1 LISLCATDNVVCES
15 KWKMEKGIAL
25 KRLLLLLLCI
35 SCAGSAAVDA
45 GLHYDSRSPQVAFA
59 ASEIRKAYAA
69 AGKPLVEETL
79 AQLPGDACRVR
90 IAITSD
96 AAQAAALSKSLGAPA
111 MKSSEWQSYSI
122 RRVNKGG
129 STTFAVLAA
138 NSAGAMYGGLDVAE
152 AVRLGTL
159 DALGDSDH
167 TAHVKRRGIK
177 FNVPLDARTP
187 SYSDNSDAAQENIAE
202 MWSLDFWS
210 GFLDEMARH
219 RYNVLS
225 LWNLHPFPSLVKT
238 PEYPDVA
245 LNDVTRT
252 LVPMDDTFSLNGT
265 DMVRPDML
273 TKLVVV
279 KRISIED
286 KIAFWRQ
293 VMQLAHERGIEVYWF
308 TWNIFTWG
316 AEGKYGITS
325 KQDNQKTIDYFRAS
339 VRELVL
345 TYPLLDGIGIT
356 AGEHMEERKDEFS
369 KEKWLWNAY
378 GRGIVDALKVQ
389 PDRKFRMIHRYHQ
402 TSTEEVMDAWK
413 DYPDTFEL
421 SFKYAIAHMYS
432 IPNPPFI
439 QPALPHITKEHRTW
453 LTVRDDDVYSFRW
466 GNPEFARAFIKN
478 MPGPDKMA
486 GFYMGPDGTVWGREV
501 ISTEAEK
508 PRELVI
514 SKRWY
519 SFMLW
524 GRLSY
529 DPDLPDSLFERTI
542 AVRFPQ
548 VQAPEMMKA
557 WAEASKVFPEITRF
571 FWGDIDARWFPEACL
586 SHPRS
591 AKGFYTVRD
600 FVEGETMPGS
610 GVISISAWRR
620 NKLAGKPFGGI
631 TPLEVADNLAK
642 ISGDTLQAVSELRR
656 KQGDNKE
663 LRLTLGDMEAMGYLA
678 GYYSAKIRGAADLAT
693 FDKSGKQSDK
703 DSAIKN
709 LQIALEAWKRYARTY
724 TVQYKQPLLYNR
736 VGVVDLPGMVSKVE
750 QDISIARLWAPG
762 TVPDELK
769 AKPADRPFR
778 N

>member
-1 LISLCATDNVVCES
+1 
-15 KWKMEKGIAL
+15 
-25 KRLLLLLLCI
+25 
-35 SCAGSAAVDA
+35 
-45 GLHYDSRSPQVAFA
+45 
-59 ASEIRKAYAA
+59 
-69 AGKPLVEETL
+69 
-79 AQLPGDACRVR
+79 
-90 IAITSD
+90 
-96 AAQAAALSKSLGAPA
+96 
-111 MKSSEWQSYSI
+111 
-122 RRVNKGG
+122 
-129 STTFAVLAA
+129 
-138 NSAGAMYGGLDVAE
+138 
-152 AVRLGTL
+152 
-159 DALGDSDH
+159 
-167 TAHVKRRGIK
+167 
-177 FNVPLDARTP
+177 
-187 SYSDNSDAAQENIAE
+187 
-202 MWSLDFWS
+202 
-210 GFLDEMARH
+210 
-219 RYNVLS
+219 
-225 LWNLHPFPSLVKT
+225 
-238 PEYPDVA
+238 
-245 LNDVTRT
+245 
-252 LVPMDDTFSLNGT
+252 MDDTFSLNGT
-265 DMVRPDML
+265 DMVRPDL
-273 TKLVVV
+273 LARLEVV
-279 KRISIED
+279 KKMPIED
-286 KIAFWRQ
+286 KIVFWRQ

-345 TYPLLDGIGIT
+345 TYPLLDGVGIT

-378 GRGIVDALKVQ
+378 GRGIVDALKMQ
-389 PDRKFRMIHRYHQ
+389 PDRHFRMIHRYHQ
-402 TSTEEVMDAWK
+402 TSTEEIMDAWK
-413 DYPDTFEL
+413 DYPDVFEL

-439 QPALPHITKEHRTW
+439 QPALPLITKEHRTW

-501 ISTEAEK
+501 ISTEPEK

-524 GRLSY
+524 GRLTY

-548 VQAPEMMKA
+548 VKAAEMMRA

-586 SHPRS
+586 SHPRN
-591 AKGFYTVRD
+591 AKGFYTVQD

-610 GVISISAWRR
+610 GVLSISTWRR
-620 NKLAGKPFGGI
+620 NKLAGKAMGGV
-631 TPLEVADNLAK
+631 TPPEVADNLAK
-642 ISGDTLQAVSELRR
+642 ISVNTLRMVSELRT

-678 GYYSAKIRGAADLAT
+678 GYYSAKIRGAVDLAV
-693 FDKSGKQSDK
+693 FDKSAKQADRE
-703 DSAIKN
+703 SAVRN
-709 LQIALEAWKRYARTY
+709 LQLALEAWKRYARAY

-736 VGVVDLPGMVSKVE
+736 VGVVDIPSMVAKVE
-750 QDISIARLWAPG
+750 QDIAIARLWTPG

-769 AKPADRPFR
+769 AKPSDKPFR

>member
-1 LISLCATDNVVCES
+1 
-15 KWKMEKGIAL
+15 M
-25 KRLLLLLLCI
+25 KRLLLLLVCI
-35 SCAGSAAVDA
+35 APSGSGAVDA
-45 GLHYDSRSPQVAFA
+45 GLHYDSHSPQVVFA
-59 ASEIRKAYAA
+59 ASEIHKAYAA
-69 AGKPLVEETL
+69 AGKTLVEETL
-79 AQLPGDACRVR
+79 AQLPGDAYRVR

-96 AAQAAALSKSLGAPA
+96 AAQAAALAKSLGAPA

-122 RRVNKGG
+122 RRVSKGG
-129 STTFAVLAA
+129 STTIAVLAA
-138 NSAGAMYGGLDVAE
+138 EGTGAMYGGLDVAE
-152 AVRLGTL
+152 AMKLGTL

-167 TAHVKRRGIK
+167 TAHVMRRGIK

-245 LNDVTRT
+245 LDDVKRT

-279 KRISIED
+279 KKLPIED
-286 KIAFWRQ
+286 KIVFWRQ
-293 VMQLAHERGIEVYWF
+293 VMQLAHERGIEESYWF
-308 TWNIFTWG
+308 TWNIYTWG

-378 GRGIVDALKVQ
+378 GRGIVDALKLQ

-402 TSTEEVMDAWK
+402 TSTEELMDAWK

-432 IPNPPFI
+432 ITNPPFI

-501 ISTEAEK
+501 ISTEPEEAS
-508 PRELVI
+508 PTGDQ

-548 VQAPEMMKA
+548 VQAPGMMKA

-591 AKGFYTVRD
+591 AKGFYTVQD

-610 GVISISAWRR
+610 GVISISTWRR
-620 NKLAGKPFGGI
+620 NKLAGKPMGGI

-642 ISGDTLQAVSELRR
+642 MSSDTLRAVSDLRR
-656 KQGDNKE
+656 KQADNKE

-693 FDKSGKQSDK
+693 FDKSGKQADK
-703 DSAIKN
+703 DSAIRN
-709 LQIALEAWKRYARTY
+709 LQIALEAWKRYARAY
-724 TVQYKQPLLYNR
+724 TVQYRQPLLYNR
-736 VGVVDLPGMVSKVE
+736 VGVVDIPGMVAKVE
-750 QDISIARLWAPG
+750 QDIAIARLWTPG

-769 AKPADRPFR
+769 AKTRARQAVPKLRIVCLLQ
-778 N
+778 NTG